1 MKIYDILNNHHY
13 FFIFMEL
20 IEGANLK
27 DLIIKRYM
35 DNNIYLF
42 GEVECAQIMKG
53 ILEALNYLHKKILF
67 IGI

>member
-1 MKIYDILNNHHY
+1 
-13 FFIFMEL
+13 MEL